1 MTEPRVADGREL
13 APRAGSGAM
22 FDGIAPRY
30 DLLNRLMSFGL
41 DRGWRRKTVR
51 ALALQPGARVL
62 DLATGTADVAMAIA
76 RSCPGCRVVGVDP
89 SLGMLEV
96 GRRKIA
102 DAGLAEQVSLQAGD
116 AQALD
121 FEDGSFDG
129 VCIAFGIRNVPDR
142 ARALA
147 EMARVTRPGGR
158 VAILELSEPRRGLL
172 APLARFHIRKLVP
185 RLGALLSGSR
195 EYHYLQSSIAAF
207 PPPEEF
213 ADLMRAAG
221 LDVLAVTPFS
231 FGVCHLYVG
240 TPAAASDARSA
251 SDEADAPPALGAAS
265 GEDVA

>member
-1 MTEPRVADGREL
+1 MTEPSTKAAGSHEL
-13 APRAGSGAM
+13 VPNPGSGAM

-41 DRGWRRKTVR
+41 DRGWRKKTVR
-51 ALALQPGARVL
+51 ALALAPGARAL

-76 RSCPGCRVVGVDP
+76 RTHPDCRVVGIDP
-89 SLGMLEV
+89 SLGMLEI
-96 GRRKIA
+96 GRRKLA
-102 DAGLAEQVSLQAGD
+102 DQNLADRITLQAGD

-121 FEDGSFDG
+121 LDDDSFDG

-158 VAILELSEPRRGLL
+158 VAILELSEPQRGLL
-172 APLARFHIRKLVP
+172 APLARFHIRRLVP
-185 RLGALLSGSR
+185 RLGALLSGSN
-195 EYHYLQSSIAAF
+195 EYRYLQRSIAAF

-221 LDVLAVTPFS
+221 LDVLAVTPLS

-240 TPAAASDARSA
+240 TPAERATSDKASAEASA
-251 SDEADAPPALGAAS
+251 
-265 GEDVA
+265 